1 MCIEVRKTCR
11 CGKHTAQFHMRDNIM
26 SEEVIEELYCPEC
39 SEPETI
45 DPETMLHDN
54 GWVIKYDM
62 ELARFLAVSKLMVDP
77 ESVRPGY
84 LFDSGY
90 ACWLEMY
97 PGEKE
102 DILEERKEIMALQK
116 EDPTRYLREISSWN
130 IARIERLKA
139 DGWRKAQAA

>member
-1 MCIEVRKTCR
+1 MCMEVRKTCQ
-11 CGKHTAQFHMRDNIM
+11 CGKQTAQFHMRDNIM
-26 SEEVIEELYCPEC
+26 SQEVIEELYCPDC
-39 SEPETI
+39 SGPEQI
-45 DPETMLHDN
+45 DPETMLNDN

-102 DILEERKEIMALQK
+102 DILEERKEIMALQN
-116 EDPTRYLREISSWN
+116 EDPTRYLKEISSWN

>member
-1 MCIEVRKTCR
+1 MCLEIRKTCH
-11 CGKHTAQFHMRDNIM
+11 CGRQTAQFHMRDNIM
-26 SEEVIEELYCPEC
+26 TAEVIEELYCPEC
-39 SEPETI
+39 SGPEKI

-62 ELARFLAVSKLMVDP
+62 DLARFLAVSKLMVDP
-77 ESVRPGY
+77 ENVRPGF

-116 EDPTRYLREISSWN
+116 EDPTRYLQEISSWN

>member
-1 MCIEVRKTCR
+1 MCLEVRKTCR
-11 CGKHTAQFHMRDNIM
+11 CGRQTAQFHMRDNVM
-26 SEEVIEELYCPEC
+26 TAEVIEELYCPEC
-39 SEPETI
+39 SGPETI

-62 ELARFLAVSKLMVDP
+62 DLARFLAMSKLMVDP
-77 ESVRPGY
+77 ESVRPGFI
-84 LFDSGY
+84 FDSGY

-116 EDPTRYLREISSWN
+116 EDPTRYLKEISSWN

>member
-1 MCIEVRKTCR
+1 MCLEVRKTCR
-11 CGKHTAQFHMRDNIM
+11 CGRQTAQFHMRDNVM
-26 SEEVIEELYCPEC
+26 TAEVIEELYCPEC
-39 SEPETI
+39 SGPETI

-62 ELARFLAVSKLMVDP
+62 DLARFLAVSKLMVDP
-77 ESVRPGY
+77 ESVRPGFI
-84 LFDSGY
+84 FDSGY

-116 EDPTRYLREISSWN
+116 EDPTRYLKEISSWN

>member
-11 CGKHTAQFHMRDNIM
+11 CGRQTAQFHMRDNIM
-26 SEEVIEELYCPEC
+26 SQEVIAELYCPEC
-39 SEPETI
+39 KKPEL
-45 DPETMLHDN
+45 DPETMLSDN
-54 GWVIKYDM
+54 GWVIEYDM
-62 ELARFLAVSKLMVDP
+62 ELARFLAVSRLMVDP

-102 DILEERKEIMALQK
+102 DIMEERKEIMALQK
-116 EDPTRYLREISSWN
+116 EDPTRYLKEISRWN